1 MEDQMNNFKNIL
13 LIAGI
18 TITSIAACNYTVGE
32 CWPVGQGGGSSEG
45 VTAGGG
51 VIIPT
56 GPSGGGG
63 FGDEPPKQPGDA
75 SDSSPKCNEDDEE
88 TTLFANCSL
97 RVDYP
102 HPSTHE
108 PGTINVV
115 ARVECNRP
123 VQAIEMTLGLARD
136 WQEVASRTFT
146 NSGVA
151 SLTGNVATTL
161 PCVPGA
167 YQGAAAARV
176 TFPPTSMPA
185 SAILNS
191 NSATR
196 EIDCK

>member
-1 MEDQMNNFKNIL
+1 
-13 LIAGI
+13 
-18 TITSIAACNYTVGE
+18 
-32 CWPVGQGGGSSEG
+32 

-75 SDSSPKCNEDDEE
+75 SDSSLKCNEDDEE

-97 RVDYP
+97 RVHDP
-102 HPSTHE
+102 HLSTHV

-123 VQAIEMTLGLARD
+123 VEAIEMKLGLARD
-136 WQEVASRTFT
+136 WQEVVSHTAS

-151 SLTGNVATTL
+151 ALEGKVATTL

-176 TFPPTSMPA
+176 VFPPTSMPA
-185 SAILNS
+185 SDILNA
-191 NSATR
+191 NSTTR
-196 EIDCK
+196 PITCP